1 MLEIALVLRLPIH
14 AATRFVLVGP
24 HYPENLGA
32 CARALKTMGF
42 TRLGL
47 VKPGRLAH
55 PDHEM
60 AVKMA
65 VRSLDVL
72 AETEVFDNIDEA
84 LVGTDLVAATT
95 ARRGVSGVVSPR
107 RAASHA
113 LDAAARG
120 HQVGIV
126 FGNEK
131 TGLTREQLSHA
142 ELLVRIPMAADQPS
156 INLAQATQIMAY
168 ELFSAA
174 LERRQDTR

>member
-1 MLEIALVLRLPIH
+1 VLKLPIH
-14 AATRFVLVGP
+14 PLTRFVVVSP
-24 HYPENLGA
+24 HYPENVGA

-47 VKPGRLAH
+47 VSPGAMAH

-72 AETEVFDNIDEA
+72 AEAEVFDNLDEA
-84 LVGTDLVAATT
+84 IVGAGLVVATT
-95 ARRGVSGVVSPR
+95 ARRGVSGVMSPR
-107 RAASHA
+107 DVCPRA
-113 LDAAARG
+113 LDHAARG
-120 HQVGIV
+120 QQICFV

-131 TGLTREQLSHA
+131 TGLSKDELSRA
-142 ELLVRIPMAADQPS
+142 ELMLRIPMAADQPS
-156 INLAQATQIMAY
+156 INLAQAVQIVAY

-174 LERRQDTR
+174 LERREQSA